1 MIAVGAP
8 QHRLRE
14 KQVARAAH
22 RQELGGPL
30 EDSQQYR
37 LEYRQRESVTE
48 IPSRAVSTAFSITAR
63 IRSTVSRSFPSN
75 RRTSAGC
82 VFAARTSP
90 PPPSKRARTPST
102 SITSRA
108 CGRTISATL
117 SATRN
122 LISSGHSTRLA
133 GVATRGGRS
142 GGILAH

>member
-75 RRTSAGC
+75 RRTSTGC
-82 VFAARTSP
+82 VFDARTSP
-90 PPPSKRARTPST
+90 HPPSKRARTPST

-108 CGRTISATL
+108 CGRPVSAHL
-117 SATRN
+117 PRPRPPS
-122 LISSGHSTRLA
+122 LFE
-133 GVATRGGRS
+133 
-142 GGILAH
+142 